1 MFRVPDK
8 VVARLSLYRRLLS
21 ALAMENVEY
30 VYSHELAKAAGA
42 SAAQVRR
49 DVMIVG
55 FTGSPT
61 KGYEVRELI
70 KAIGRLLDASD
81 IQEVALVGVGNLGR
95 AILAYFT
102 GRRPNLR
109 IVVAFDKDPAKVD
122 RVIHGCRC
130 FPIEQLQGMVSQR
143 HIDTAIVAVPVD
155 QAQSVADT
163 LVAAGVRG
171 LLNFAP
177 VRLRVPI
184 SVFVED
190 MDLTTSL
197 EKVAFFARK
206 QALRQEQHT

>member
-21 ALAMENVEY
+21 ALAAENVDY

-61 KGYEVRELI
+61 KGYEIRELI
-70 KAIGRLLDASD
+70 KAIGRLLDAAD

-95 AILAYFT
+95 AILAYFA

-109 IVVAFDKDPAKVD
+109 IAVSFDKDPAKVD

-130 FPIEQLQGMVSQR
+130 YPIEQLQTMVAERQ
-143 HIDTAIVAVPVD
+143 IDTAIVAVPAD
-155 QAQSVADT
+155 QAQHAVDL
-163 LVAAGVRG
+163 LVGAGVCG

-177 VRLRVPI
+177 VRLRVPP

-197 EKVAFFARK
+197 EKVAFFARR
-206 QALRQEQHT
+206 QASLQEQQR